1 MAVTYLKRA
10 SKTPETESATAQH
23 VVNEMLAEIFQHGEE
38 AVRSYALKL
47 DKWSGAIIMT
57 EAELLAFT
65 N

>member
-1 MAVTYLKRA
+1 M
-10 SKTPETESATAQH
+10 SKVPSAQVVSQNPGAPTAQH
-23 VVNEMLAEIFQHGEE
+23 VVNEMLAEILQHGEE

-47 DKWSGAIIMT
+47 DKWSGDIIMT